1 MLNRMITIELNYYD
15 RETEVAITRA
25 RADIDQQS
33 AEKIVDLVRE
43 LRMPGLTTQPP
54 TLRASVMIARV
65 MRQLRMNFDNP
76 LFLDICFDVLRP
88 AGVRDQ
94 NKTWIAA
101 GERIRSAIRSRN
113 EGECNAATG
122 IST

>member
-1 MLNRMITIELNYYD
+1 MNRMITIELDYHD

-33 AEKIVDLVRE
+33 AEKIVDLVRG

-65 MRQLRMNFDNP
+65 MRQLQMNFDNP

-88 AGVRDQ
+88 TGVKDQ
-94 NKTWIAA
+94 YKTWIAA
-101 GERIRSAIRSRN
+101 GERIRSAIRSQN